1 MVDFLQQNWYWVAL
15 AAASGGMLLSDL
27 IRNGRSND
35 QLSPVEATMLINREN
50 AIVIDVR
57 DQAEYAQGHIPNARH
72 IPLKELEQSK
82 PELERLRGQPVI
94 LCCVSGARSANAAA
108 QLRKAGF
115 ERIYNLRG
123 GLLEWEK
130 AGQPVSRK
138 KKK

>member
-1 MVDFLQQNWYWVAL
+1 LVDFLQQNWYWAAL
-15 AAASGGMLLSDL
+15 AAASGGMLLSDVV
-27 IRNGRSND
+27 RNGRSGD
-35 QLSPVEATMLINREN
+35 QLSPIEATMLINREN
-50 AIVIDVR
+50 AVVIDVR
-57 DQAEYAQGHIPNARH
+57 EQAEYAQGHIPNARH
-72 IPLKELEQSK
+72 IPLKDLEQQKSELES
-82 PELERLRGQPVI
+82 LREQPVI
-94 LCCVSGARSANAAA
+94 LCCVSGARSAGAAA